1 MTQRR
6 LGMRTC
12 TQVRRER
19 RTLPAWLAAAW
30 LAAAWLAGGA
40 QAAPLIPNGS
50 FEEARGGAPAEWPL
64 HEHAAYLE
72 EGGNHFV
79 RQTAAGAGKMV
90 MLYKSIAMP
99 GGAEA
104 LKLAFRVRWEGVK
117 AGKEKWHDARVMI
130 DFKDA
135 AGKKLPGGPPHP
147 AFKGAS
153 KGWEARALG
162 LVVPPGAA
170 TLEIMP
176 TLFNAAAGTL
186 DIDDLSLE
194 PIPLEEAG
202 FVNFAL
208 SARLPDTEGC
218 RSAELAVSG
227 NRLVDKKSGREVWL
241 QGVAIA
247 SLEWSAAGDHILQS
261 VTNAL
266 SEWKANVIRLA
277 VKSDFWFGR
286 GPWQNDGGV
295 KYRALVD
302 EVVRQ
307 GERRGVWVVIDLH
320 EYRAPE
326 QRHADFWRDAATRY
340 ANHPG
345 VIFGLLNE
353 PHDVSWEVWRNG
365 GWVTD
370 KPKAK
375 PGVAA
380 ENAEPVRKGYSVG
393 MQRLVEVVRK
403 AGARNVVSAGG
414 LDWGYDLTGVL
425 NGFALAE
432 PGGNGILYESHVYP
446 WKREWQKMFLDAAAK
461 HPVLIGEVGC
471 QPERMPFIPPE
482 AHEMPETWAPDM
494 LGCIQKYR
502 LNWTAWCFHTSAS
515 PCLLLDWD
523 YTPTPYWGVPA
534 KAALRGEAFEMKRM
548 R

>member
-1 MTQRR
+1 MRGSREKRATEGS
-6 LGMRTC
+6 LGVGHRALAP
-12 TQVRRER
+12 V
-19 RTLPAWLAAAW
+19 LLAAL
-30 LAAAWLAGGA
+30 LAAGA
-40 QAAPLIPNGS
+40 RASALLPNGA
-50 FEEARGGAPAEWPL
+50 FEQAKDGGPAGWPL
-64 HEHAAYLE
+64 HERAAYLE
-72 EGGNHFV
+72 ESGNHFV
-79 RQTAAGAGKMV
+79 RQTAGGPDKMV
-90 MLYKSIAMP
+90 MLYRSIP
-99 GGAEA
+99 LPQGAVA
-104 LKLAFRVRWEGVK
+104 FKLTFRVRWEGVK
-117 AGKEKWHDARVMI
+117 PGKEKWHDARVII

-135 AGKKLPGGPPHP
+135 AGQKLPGGPGHP
-147 AFKGAS
+147 SFKGSS
-153 KGWEARALG
+153 KGWETRALG

-176 TLFNAAAGTL
+176 TLFNASAGTL

-202 FVNFAL
+202 FVAYTL

-218 RSAELAVSG
+218 ASAELLVKG
-227 NRLVDKKSGREVWL
+227 NRLVDRNTGREVWL

-247 SLEWSAAGDHILQS
+247 SLEWSAAGDHVLES

-266 SEWKANVIRLA
+266 TEWNANVIRLA
-277 VKSDFWFGR
+277 LGSKFWFGV
-286 GPWQNDGGV
+286 GPWQKDGGV

-307 GERRGVWVVIDLH
+307 CERRGVWLVIDLH

-326 QRHADFWRDAATRY
+326 QHHADFWRDVATRY

-345 VIFGLLNE
+345 VLFGLLNE

-380 ENAEPVRKGYSVG
+380 ENVQPVKKGASVG
-393 MQRLVEVVRK
+393 MQRLVDVVRK

-414 LDWGYDLTGVL
+414 LDWGYDLSGVL
-425 NGFALAE
+425 SGFALE
-432 PGGNGILYESHVYP
+432 EKGGNGIMYESHVYP
-446 WKREWQKMFLDAAAK
+446 WKREWQKMFLEAAAK
-461 HPVLIGEVGC
+461 YPVLIGEVGC

-482 AHEMPETWAPDM
+482 AHERPETWAPDM

-502 LNWTAWCFHTSAS
+502 LNWTAWCFHPSAS
-515 PCLLLDWD
+515 PCLLADWK

-534 KAALRGEAFEMKRM
+534 KAALRGEKFEMKRM

>member
-1 MTQRR
+1 
-6 LGMRTC
+6 MRGSDQKRQTAAPLNL
-12 TQVRRER
+12 ELS
-19 RTLPAWLAAAW
+19 TLASLLLAA
-30 LAAAWLAGGA
+30 LLAGSA
-40 QAAPLIPNGS
+40 QAAQLITNGA
-50 FEEARGGAPAEWPL
+50 FEEARDGKPAQWPL
-64 HEHAAYLE
+64 HERAAYLE

-79 RQTAAGAGKMV
+79 RQTADAGKMV
-90 MLYKSIAMP
+90 MLYRSIALP
-99 GGAEA
+99 KGAEA
-104 LKLAFRVRWEGVK
+104 FKLAFRVRWEGVK
-117 AGKEKWHDARVMI
+117 LGKEKWFDARVMI

-135 AGKKLPGGPPHP
+135 AGEKLPGGPSHP
-147 AFKGAS
+147 NFKGSS
-153 KGWEARALG
+153 KGWETRTLG

-202 FVNFAL
+202 FVNYAL

-218 RSAELAVSG
+218 RSAELAVKG
-227 NRLVDKKSGREVWL
+227 NRLVDKKTGNEVWL

-247 SLEWSAAGDHILQS
+247 SLEWSAAGDHVLES

-266 SEWKANVIRLA
+266 TEWRANAVRLA
-277 VKSDFWFGR
+277 LGSKFWFGV
-286 GPWQNDGGV
+286 GPWQKDGGV

-307 GERRGVWVVIDLH
+307 CERKGAWVVIDLH

-326 QRHADFWRDAATRY
+326 QRHADFWRDVATRY

-353 PHDVSWEVWRNG
+353 PHDVTWEVWRNG

-380 ENAEPVRKGYSVG
+380 ENAEPVKKGVSVG
-393 MQRLVEVVRK
+393 MQRLVDVARK

-414 LDWGYDLTGVL
+414 LDWGYDLSGVL
-425 NGFALAE
+425 AGYALTE
-432 PGGNGILYESHVYP
+432 KGGNGIMYESHVYP
-446 WKREWQKMFLDAAAK
+446 
-461 HPVLIGEVGC
+461 
-471 QPERMPFIPPE
+471 
-482 AHEMPETWAPDM
+482 
-494 LGCIQKYR
+494 
-502 LNWTAWCFHTSAS
+502 
-515 PCLLLDWD
+515 
-523 YTPTPYWGVPA
+523 
-534 KAALRGEAFEMKRM
+534 
-548 R
+548 

>member
-1 MTQRR
+1 MDMKRFVACGVMMTA
-6 LGMRTC
+6 C
-12 TQVRRER
+12 
-19 RTLPAWLAAAW
+19 ALA
-30 LAAAWLAGGA
+30 A
-40 QAAPLIPNGS
+40 QAAALVANGD
-50 FEEARGGAPAEWPL
+50 FEQAKEGWPEAWPK
-64 HEHAAYLE
+64 HANAAYQE

-79 RQTAAGAGKMV
+79 RQTAAGPDTLV
-90 MLYKSIAMP
+90 MLYKSVP
-99 GGAEA
+99 LPKGAA
-104 LKLAFRVRWEGVK
+104 AFKLSFRARWDGVK
-117 AGKEKWHDARVMI
+117 PGKQKWHDARIMI

-135 AGKKLPGGPPHP
+135 AGKKLPGGPGHP
-147 AFKGAS
+147 AFKGSS
-153 KGWEARALG
+153 KGAWETRTLG
-162 LVVPPGAA
+162 LVVPPEAA

-176 TLFNAAAGTL
+176 TLFNAAEGTL
-186 DIDDLSLE
+186 DFDDLSLE
-194 PIPLEEAG
+194 PIPLDEAG
-202 FVNFAL
+202 FVTYTL
-208 SARLPDTEGC
+208 SERLPDTPGC
-218 RSAELAVSG
+218 KSAELAVKG
-227 NRLVDKKSGREVWL
+227 NRLVSRSDGREVWL

-247 SLEWSAAGDHILQS
+247 SLEWSAGGDNILKS

-266 SEWKANVIRLA
+266 TEWNANAIRLA

-286 GPWQNDGGV
+286 GPWQNDKGV

-307 GERRGVWVVIDLH
+307 CEQKGAWAVIDLH

-326 QRHADFWRDAATRY
+326 QKHADFWRDVATRY

-345 VIFGLLNE
+345 VLFGLLNE

-365 GWVTD
+365 GWVED

-375 PGVAA
+375 DGVFA
-380 ENAEPVRKGYSVG
+380 ENKEAVKRFHSVG
-393 MQRLVEVVRK
+393 MQRLLDAARK
-403 AGARNVVSAGG
+403 TGARNVASAGG
-414 LDWGYDLTGVL
+414 LDWGYDLSGVL
-425 NGFALAE
+425 QGYALADAS
-432 PGGNGILYESHVYP
+432 GNGVMYESHVYP
-446 WKREWQKMFLDAAAK
+446 WKREWQAKFLDAAAQY
-461 HPVLIGEVGC
+461 PILIGEVGC

-502 LNWTAWCFHTSAS
+502 LNWTAWCFHPKAS

-534 KAALRGEAFEMKRM
+534 KAALCGQSFDMKKM